1 MADQSTSL
9 DEKDDVELQVG
20 GDSSNTRRAHNERRS
35 ERRGNTT
42 RLVSEINNEVK
53 F

>member
-9 DEKDDVELQVG
+9 DEKDDVELLVG
-20 GDSSNTRRAHNERRS
+20 GDSSNTRRGHNERRS
-35 ERRGNTT
+35 ERRNTT